1 MIIGRLEG
9 SLTAAQVLYPLMQC
23 TDVFFLKADI
33 CQLGVDQRKVN
44 MLAREYCDAA
54 KRRHKPVILS
64 HHMLYGLKEG
74 QEKMS
79 KSDPDSAVF
88 MEDTKEDVER
98 KIARAY
104 CPTREKEDTAA
115 EDGAAIDTAAEG
127 KQAGDKAADAKAAD
141 AGKESMHLTKDNLK
155 NPILDYVQNI
165 VLSPPGATFT
175 CATATAP
182 DGHTYDDYAAVK
194 EDFLKGDI
202 TPAQL
207 KRGLIDA
214 LNELLE
220 PVRDHFANNETA
232 KELFAQVKEFK
243 KQSAAGPVE
252 TSQEDVPKVF
262 RLDLVEQGVVPAASH
277 LVLAP
282 LPSSTPTLQSAADI
296 LAKLTAAPDNAPVV
310 LLLRDWT
317 ARVNSALDADP
328 KLIAAYYAVLLS
340 SLRALDVHFHGAAG
354 SVMPHVTVVLQSE
367 AILKDPSSYWISVI
381 NAGRHFTLDAVMG
394 ANIGLGAGMR
404 DAEGVGKVIGRLM
417 LVADV
422 LAVNP
427 RSLALDAA
435 VAAPAAETAGED
447 VAAGVGGLT
456 LEGDAGG
463 GAASALAPP
472 PRSVEAHLV
481 QQFYA
486 TQLSHPGLAA
496 VLPPPRI
503 AHATGGPTLA
513 LQPPRESAGH
523 RLESDEYFLADD
535 PKVHGKSKMKKAFCE
550 PGNVGF
556 CPPIELLAYF
566 GGLSDSDGIGGGEG
580 GTDEQEGGGG
590 GVTVSRS
597 PENGGTVTYTSKAAL
612 LGDFALGALHP
623 GDLKGAA
630 ATMMV
635 EVLTAMSGERKGD
648 DAATKGVKALKAFE
662 KKMAKQKKK

>member
-1 MIIGRLEG
+1 
-9 SLTAAQVLYPLMQC
+9 
-23 TDVFFLKADI
+23 
-33 CQLGVDQRKVN
+33 
-44 MLAREYCDAA
+44 
-54 KRRHKPVILS
+54 
-64 HHMLYGLKEG
+64 
-74 QEKMS
+74 
-79 KSDPDSAVF
+79 
-88 MEDTKEDVER
+88 
-98 KIARAY
+98 
-104 CPTREKEDTAA
+104 
-115 EDGAAIDTAAEG
+115 
-127 KQAGDKAADAKAAD
+127 
-141 AGKESMHLTKDNLK
+141 
-155 NPILDYVQNI
+155 
-165 VLSPPGATFT
+165 
-175 CATATAP
+175 
-182 DGHTYDDYAAVK
+182 
-194 EDFLKGDI
+194 
-202 TPAQL
+202 
-207 KRGLIDA
+207 
-214 LNELLE
+214 
-220 PVRDHFANNETA
+220 
-232 KELFAQVKEFK
+232 
-243 KQSAAGPVE
+243 
-252 TSQEDVPKVF
+252 
-262 RLDLVEQGVVPAASH
+262 
-277 LVLAP
+277 
-282 LPSSTPTLQSAADI
+282 
-296 LAKLTAAPDNAPVV
+296 
-310 LLLRDWT
+310 
-317 ARVNSALDADP
+317 
-328 KLIAAYYAVLLS
+328 
-340 SLRALDVHFHGAAG
+340 
-354 SVMPHVTVVLQSE
+354 MPHVTVVLQSE

-566 GGLSDSDGIGGGEG
+566 GGLSDSDGGSGGCYERAGRRRRRGHRVPLARQWRYRDLHEQGGPPGRLCVGGSPPRGFEG
-580 GTDEQEGGGG
+580 CCCHHDGG
-590 GVTVSRS
+590 GVDRD
-597 PENGGTVTYTSKAAL
+597 ERGEERGRR
-612 LGDFALGALHP
+612 GDQGCQ
-623 GDLKGAA
+623 G
-630 ATMMV
+630 V
-635 EVLTAMSGERKGD
+635 EGI
-648 DAATKGVKALKAFE
+648 
-662 KKMAKQKKK
+662 